1 MYFPILRGRQ
11 YELIALRELVENKEL
26 SKKIIP
32 IVEPVRL
39 SSTLLSTIDAFNN
52 AKSDIGV
59 VLNPQVGN
67 FLEEIR
73 NSKDSYRERFFEQL
87 KSDKVIQTVYL
98 NEQCLETIQWY
109 GDKVSITNPIMI
121 CGNLDAIPIY
131 DEMIKNYLPKYALI
145 PDESAY
151 RRRVR
156 NHRVLLADR
165 FNKLDRNVDYAK
177 QDDEPFSEDH
187 LYFKED
193 GYEGF
198 SDYSIIGN
206 EYYEKGFAPYAVTIH
221 IVYFSKNFTV
231 DGDEFNSLRIKHFV
245 SDTNDDIQDPAA
257 KFEEALRK
265 LVEWYQTSGCLIT
278 DAIKTFC
285 KLYEDKSYPG
295 LGTVKKLS
303 IMHHLQLMSMYL
315 DEEQCV

>member
-67 FLEEIR
+67 FFEEIR

-131 DEMIKNYLPKYALI
+131 DEMIKNYLPRYALI

-151 RRRVR
+151 RRRIR
-156 NHRVLLADR
+156 SHRVLLADR

-177 QDDEPFSEDH
+177 QCDEPFSEDH

-193 GYEGF
+193 GYVGF

-221 IVYFSKNFTV
+221 IVYFSKNFIAN
-231 DGDEFNSLRIKHFV
+231 GDEVHSLRIKHFV
-245 SDTNDDIQDPAA
+245 SDTNEDIQDPAA
-257 KFEEALRK
+257 KFEEALGK
-265 LVEWYQTSGCLIT
+265 LVEWCETSQH
-278 DAIKTFC
+278 IKTAAIETFC
-285 KLYEDKSYPG
+285 AMHKSKRYPG

-315 DEEQCV
+315 DKEQCV